1 MEDVK
6 ELKSVLER
14 VESKLIAAGNIYGAL
29 TFSAWLTVMTGYYVL
44 SGLLGN
50 GYVESLVYW
59 VIGAVIVSYATKK
72 VWDRYIAVLVSE
84 TGRERRIGL
93 EILASWIIGGL
104 IGWVIIPCLGITTTP
119 EETVAVSLL
128 SFLGI
133 SLAGQT
139 LVTGDKEE
147 IPSFLVPLLGLPLVP
162 VAGNQA
168 TLWAGFVVAF
178 GFSLTIA
185 LYLLSAFK
193 AIER

>member
-1 MEDVK
+1 MEDVE

-14 VESKLIAAGNIYGAL
+14 VEGKLIASRKIYGAL
-29 TFSAWLTVMTGYYVL
+29 TFSAWLTAMMGYYVL
-44 SGLLGN
+44 SGLFGN

-59 VIGAVIVSYATKK
+59 AIGAVIVSYATKK

-84 TGRERRIGL
+84 TGKESGIGL
-93 EILASWIIGGL
+93 EILASWAIGSL
-104 IGWVIIPCLGITTTP
+104 IGWGIIPRLGLTTTP
-119 EETVAVSLL
+119 EETVAVAIL

-133 SLAGQT
+133 SLAGQA
-139 LVTGDKEE
+139 LVTGDREE
-147 IPSFLVPLLGLPLVP
+147 IPSFLAPLLGIPLVP

-168 TLWAGFVVAF
+168 TLWAGFVAAF